1 MAHVRMMS
9 VVVTVLAGLAAPVY
23 AQDWR
28 GAGRVEGKV
37 LDDSGAPL
45 EGVTLN
51 ASLPEREGETT
62 LRTDKKGRWVLGGIA
77 AGTWNIDFQLDGYVT
92 RQISVKL
99 PSESSRLAPMEVRLA
114 KAAPAFPPPEV
125 KEALEKAEAAF
136 QERRFPE
143 ARAEFEKLLATI
155 PAQAPTIH
163 QRIGLCY
170 YGEKKHKEA
179 LLHLEQAL
187 AAQPDNIPIRAIA
200 AQAALSGGMVDRG
213 RELLAGIDE
222 TTIKD
227 PDTFFNIG
235 LDFLGAGN
243 TEEAVAYFSKALALN
258 PKDLE
263 AYTQRA
269 LGYVHLGKTEEAQA
283 DFKKI
288 LELAPQGE
296 QADMAKKALEQ
307 IK

>member
-1 MAHVRMMS
+1 MPRVRMMPL
-9 VVVTVLAGLAAPVY
+9 VVVVALAASVH

-28 GAGRVEGKV
+28 GTGRMEGRV

-45 EGVTLN
+45 EGVTLK
-51 ASLPEREGETT
+51 AALPESQGEITQK
-62 LRTDKKGRWVLGGIA
+62 TDKKGHWVLGGIA

-99 PSESSRLAPMEVRLA
+99 PSESSRLAPVEVKLA
-114 KAAPAFPPPEV
+114 KAAPTGPPPEL
-125 KEALEKAEAAF
+125 KAALGKAEAAF

-143 ARAEFEKLLATI
+143 ARAEFEKLLAML
-155 PAQAPTIH
+155 PAQAPAIH

-170 YGEKKHKEA
+170 YAEKNYKEA
-179 LLHLEQAL
+179 LPHLEQAL
-187 AAQPDNIPIRAIA
+187 AAQPDNLQIRAIA
-200 AQAALSGGMVDRG
+200 AQAALGGGMVDRG

-222 TTIKD
+222 SVIKD

-243 TEEAVAYFSKALALN
+243 AEEAAVYFTKALALD

-263 AYTQRA
+263 AYYQRG
-269 LGYVHLGKTEEAQA
+269 LVYVHLGKMEEARA

-296 QADMAKKALEQ
+296 QADRAKKVLDQ

>member
-1 MAHVRMMS
+1 MARARLMPT
-9 VVVTVLAGLAAPVY
+9 VVLFALAASAH

-28 GAGRVEGKV
+28 GTGRIEGRV

-45 EGVTLN
+45 ASVTLK
-51 ASLPEREGETT
+51 AALPERQGATT
-62 LRTDKKGRWVLGGIA
+62 LKTDKKGHWVLAGIA
-77 AGTWNIDFQLDGYVT
+77 AGTWDIDFQLDGYVT

-99 PSESSRLAPMEVRLA
+99 PSESSRLSPLEVKLT
-114 KAAPAFPPPEV
+114 KAAPTGPPPEV
-125 KEALEKAEAAF
+125 KEALDKAESAF

-143 ARAEFEKLLATI
+143 ARAEFEKLLALM
-155 PAQAPTIH
+155 PAQAATIH

-170 YGEKKHKEA
+170 YGEKSYKEA
-179 LLHLEQAL
+179 LPHLEQAL
-187 AAQPDNIPIRAIA
+187 AAEPDNIPIRAIA
-200 AQAALSGGMVDRG
+200 AQAALSGGMVARG

-235 LDFLGAGN
+235 LDFLAAGN
-243 TEEAVAYFSKALALN
+243 TEDAIAYFSKALALN
-258 PKDLE
+258 PGDVE
-263 AYTQRA
+263 VYAQRA
-269 LGYVHLGKTEEAQA
+269 LGYLHVGKTEEARA
-283 DFKKI
+283 DFKKV

-296 QADMAKKALEQ
+296 QADLARKALEQ

>member
-1 MAHVRMMS
+1 MARVRLMPMV
-9 VVVTVLAGLAAPVY
+9 VVVTLAASVH

-28 GAGRVEGKV
+28 GTGRMEGRV
-37 LDDSGAPL
+37 LDDNGAPL
-45 EGVTLN
+45 EGVAVKATL
-51 ASLPEREGETT
+51 SEREGETT
-62 LRTDKKGRWVLGGIA
+62 LKTDKKGRWVLGGIA
-77 AGTWNIDFQLDGYVT
+77 AGTWEIDFQLDGYMT
-92 RQISVKL
+92 RKISVSL
-99 PSESSRLAPMEVRLA
+99 PSESSRLAPIEFKLA
-114 KAAPAFPPPEV
+114 KAAPSGPPPEV

-136 QERRFPE
+136 QQRRFPE
-143 ARAEFEKLLATI
+143 ARAEFEKLLAAL

-170 YGEKKHKEA
+170 FGEKNYKEA
-179 LLHLEQAL
+179 LVHLEQAL
-187 AAQPDNIPIRAIA
+187 AGQPDNLPIRAIA
-200 AQAALSGGMVDRG
+200 AQAALSSGMVDRG
-213 RELLAGIDE
+213 RQLLAGIDE

-227 PDTFFNIG
+227 PDILFNIG

-258 PKDLE
+258 PTDLE

-269 LGYVHLGKTEEAQA
+269 LGYLHLGKTEEARA

-296 QADMAKKALEQ
+296 QADRARKALEQ
-307 IK
+307 LK

>member
-1 MAHVRMMS
+1 MARARWMPL
-9 VVVTVLAGLAAPVY
+9 VVLVALAGPAH

-28 GAGRVEGKV
+28 GIGRLEGKV
-37 LDDSGAPL
+37 LDSSGAPL
-45 EGVTLN
+45 EGVTLK
-51 ASLPEREGETT
+51 AALPERQGETT
-62 LRTDKKGRWVLGGIA
+62 LKTDKKGHWVLGGIA

-99 PSESSRLAPMEVRLA
+99 PSESSRLAPMEVKLTR
-114 KAAPAFPPPEV
+114 AAPTGPPPEV
-125 KEALEKAEAAF
+125 KQALEKAEAAF

-143 ARAEFEKLLATI
+143 ARAEFEKLLAI
-155 PAQAPTIH
+155 MPAQAPTIH

-170 YGEKKHKEA
+170 YGEKNYKEA
-179 LLHLEQAL
+179 LPQLEEAL
-187 AAQPDNIPIRAIA
+187 AAEPDNVPIRAIT
-200 AQAALSGGMVDRG
+200 AQAALSAGMVDRG

-258 PKDLE
+258 PKDVE
-263 AYTQRA
+263 IYAQRA
-269 LGYVHLGKTEEAQA
+269 LGYLHLGKTEEART
-283 DFKKI
+283 DFQKI

-296 QADMAKKALEQ
+296 QAEMAKKALEQ
-307 IK
+307 LK

>member
-1 MAHVRMMS
+1 MARVRMMPI
-9 VVVTVLAGLAAPVY
+9 VVVVALAASAH

-28 GAGRVEGKV
+28 GTGRMEGKV
-37 LDDSGAPL
+37 LDDGGAPL
-45 EGVTLN
+45 EGVTLK
-51 ASLPEREGETT
+51 AALPERQGETT
-62 LRTDKKGRWVLGGIA
+62 LKTDKKGRWVLAGIA

-92 RQISVKL
+92 RQVSVKL
-99 PSESSRLAPMEVRLA
+99 PSETSRLAPMELKLA
-114 KAAPAFPPPEV
+114 KAAPTGPPPEV
-125 KEALEKAEAAF
+125 KAALEKAEAAF

-143 ARAEFEKLLATI
+143 ARAEFEKLLAMI

-170 YGEKKHKEA
+170 YGEKNYKEA
-179 LLHLEQAL
+179 LPHLEQAL
-187 AAQPDNIPIRAIA
+187 AAQPDNLPIRAIT

-222 TTIKD
+222 TTVKD

-243 TEEAVAYFSKALALN
+243 TEEAIAYFSKALALN
-258 PKDLE
+258 PKDVE
-263 AYTQRA
+263 VYAQRA
-269 LGYVHLGKTEEAQA
+269 LGYLHLGKTEEARA